1 MKLAK
6 FERRSLLPV
15 SAAEAFAWHER
26 EGALERLTPPWEKVE
41 VVERSGGI
49 RPGGRVVMRVPMV
62 PAGTT
67 IWEAEHDLYEPP
79 FRFRDV
85 SKRGPFAAWV
95 HTHSFEPMGDDAC
108 ELVDSVEYAL
118 PLGALGALF
127 GSGLVE
133 SRLDRMFAYRHRVTV
148 NDLSEHAFH
157 GGPRRRVLLT
167 GASGLVGGTLAAF
180 LRLGGHEVVALRRSP
195 RPASALGWEW
205 DFAALGDA
213 PIDAVVH
220 LAAENIGE
228 TRWDEAS
235 KRRFRDSRE
244 LATRALAEHLAGRA
258 QRPSVFVSASA
269 VGYYGSRGDAEL
281 DESSGRGEGFLA
293 ELCEAWEAA
302 TAPAEAAEIRVVK
315 ARLGV
320 VLTPA
325 GGALA
330 KVLPAARAGLAG
342 PLGGGAPWLS
352 WIGMDDAVYALYR
365 ALWDE
370 RLRGPVN
377 VVAPEAV
384 TTATYAKAVGKAV
397 GMPFQA
403 PVPSFALRAAVGEM
417 ADEVLLASQ
426 RVTPQRLRDADF
438 AWSYGTLDKTL
449 AHVLGA

>member
-1 MKLAK
+1 VKFAQ

-15 SAAEAFAWHER
+15 PTAEAFAWHER

-41 VVERSGGI
+41 LVERSGGI

-79 FRFRDV
+79 FRFRDF
-85 SKRGPFAAWV
+85 SKRGPFAHWV
-95 HTHSFEPMGDDAC
+95 HTHSFQPMGDDAC

-133 SRLDRMFAYRHRVTV
+133 SRLARMFAYRHRITV
-148 NDLSEHAFH
+148 NDLAEHALH
-157 GGPRRRVLLT
+157 RGPRLRVVVT
-167 GASGLVGGTLAAF
+167 GASGLVGNTLAAF

-195 RPASALGWEW
+195 SPASALGWEW
-205 DFAALGDA
+205 DFAGIGDA

-220 LAAENIGE
+220 LAAENIGD

-235 KRRFRDSRE
+235 KKRFRDSRE
-244 LATRALAEHLAGRA
+244 LATRALAENLAARA
-258 QRPSVFVSASA
+258 QKPAVFVSASA
-269 VGYYGSRGDAEL
+269 VGYYGNRGDAVL
-281 DESSGRGEGFLA
+281 DESSARGEGFLA

-302 TAPAEAAEIRVVK
+302 TAPAEAAGIRVVK

-342 PLGGGAPWLS
+342 PLGGGTPWLS

-365 ALWDE
+365 AIWDE
-370 RLRGPVN
+370 RLRGPLN

-397 GMPFQA
+397 GMPFQM

-426 RVTPQRLRDADF
+426 RVTPQRLGEVDF
-438 AWSYGTLDKTL
+438 AWSYGTLDKAL
-449 AHVLGA
+449 GHLLGA